1 MNPTNQVL
9 SNLKAITVLNDGDTW
24 SDLMDTKVILLSKD
38 FEYGMID
45 DADDL
50 YDDYFELFDGAPISS
65 LIVEELN
72 IQKLVEFYLTN
83 RK

>member
-1 MNPTNQVL
+1 MIATNQSL
-9 SNLKAITVLNDGDTW
+9 SNLKAITVLADGETW
-24 SDLMDTKVILLSKD
+24 TDLRNTKVILLSKD

-45 DADDL
+45 DAEDL
-50 YDDYFELFDGAPISS
+50 YDESPLFSDGKPIIS